1 MSTIIAREIQALEMA
16 PDEAIVSLY
25 ELSLFEGSTP
35 LYFHSENTESDIK
48 FKPDGVNEKV
58 YEAFPMAITGIEV
71 RGDGAQ
77 PRPKL
82 TIPNVESLFMPGSKF
97 DENLSDTAN
106 SFEIEDLIGKRI
118 TRRQTLSKYVQ
129 VGSGPLPTNHFQ
141 LPIATYVIDRISA
154 KNALMVE
161 LELTSPFDL
170 QNIKVPS
177 RVVTGKY
184 CPWIYKALTTTS
196 TDDEFDVK
204 SACHWQSTRNG
215 THLYFTIDNEPLVH
229 QDLLGTTAYTSGSL
243 FQQSAVAFSGGKYF
257 QSLRDN
263 NNTTPSE
270 SNASNWR
277 RIRTYSHWTPS
288 FVATI
293 DTDDERNNSYV
304 YDVDTNGNAAV
315 WKALAPS
322 VGKVPRD
329 EPRFWVQADVC
340 GKLLASCKSRYQTT
354 AVIDNTLTNL
364 TSDQPKIIADREPVA
379 GQTVSRKHGIPS
391 AAFNNNISL
400 PFGGFPGTRRI
411 R

>member
-48 FKPDGVNEKV
+48 FKPDGVNTKD

-82 TIPNVESLFMPGSKF
+82 TIPNVESLFIPGSKF
-97 DENLSDTAN
+97 DENLSDAVN

-129 VGSGPLPTNHFQ
+129 VGSGPAPTNHFQ
-141 LPIATYVIDRISA
+141 LPTATYVIDRISA
-154 KNALMVE
+154 KNSLVVE

-204 SACHWQSTRNG
+204 SACHWQSTREG
-215 THLYFTIDNEPLVH
+215 ALLFFTIDNEPVVH
-229 QDLLGTTAYTSGSL
+229 EDLLGTTAYTSGSL

-263 NNTTPSE
+263 NTTTPSE

-277 RIRTYSHWTPS
+277 RIRTYSHWTTS
-288 FVATI
+288 FVATV
-293 DTDDERNNSYV
+293 DADDERNNSYV
-304 YDVDTNGNAAV
+304 YDLDANNKPTL
-315 WKALAPS
+315 WKALVGS

-329 EPRFWVQADVC
+329 NPRFWVQADVC
-340 GKLLASCKSRYQTT
+340 GKLLVSCKSRYQTT
-354 AVIDNTLTNL
+354 TITDTTLTNL
-364 TSDQPKIIADREPVA
+364 TSQQPKTIANRE
-379 GQTVSRKHGIPS
+379 GGGNEQHGIPS